1 MDQLIDKNFL
11 GSTEKEEMLSLL
23 RAARAKLSSAL
34 APAALA
40 PASGGSAA
48 LAPAALA
55 PAALAPAQN
64 VVRVDVKPDATSE
77 GTP

>member
-1 MDQLIDKNFL
+1 
-11 GSTEKEEMLSLL
+11 MLSLL
-23 RAARAKLSSAL
+23 RAARAKLSS
-34 APAALA
+34 
-40 PASGGSAA
+40 
-48 LAPAALA
+48 ALA

>member
-1 MDQLIDKNFL
+1 
-11 GSTEKEEMLSLL
+11 MLSLL

-48 LAPAALA
+48 LAPS
-55 PAALAPAQN
+55 ALAPAQN